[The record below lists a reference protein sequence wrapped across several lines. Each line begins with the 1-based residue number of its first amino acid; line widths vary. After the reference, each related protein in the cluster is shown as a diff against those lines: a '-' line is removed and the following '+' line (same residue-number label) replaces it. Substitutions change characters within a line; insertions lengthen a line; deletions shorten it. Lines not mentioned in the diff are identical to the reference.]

1 MNSSGLVRGVA
12 IGSGVVTG
20 VLQAVDAETEK
31 LVAVSQVIFMVL
43 LGTDRGSLTHGFGSE
58 REHRV
63 FLHEQCYL
71 VHFSAFLPYSLAC
84 ELTQVLT

>member
-12 IGSGVVTG
+12 VGSGVVTG

-31 LVAVSQVIFMVL
+31 LVAVSQVMFMVL
-43 LGTDRGSLTHGFGSE
+43 FGAGRGSLPPAFGSE
-58 REHRV
+58 RGHIV

-71 VHFSAFLPYSLAC
+71 VHFFGFLKMKTQCPFLPGL
-84 ELTQVLT
+84 

>member
-31 LVAVSQVIFMVL
+31 LVAVSQVMCMVL
-43 LGTDRGSLTHGFGSE
+43 IGGFGSE
-58 REHRV
+58 RGHRV
-63 FLHEQCYL
+63 LLHEQCHL
-71 VHFSAFLPYSLAC
+71 LHLSDFL
-84 ELTQVLT
+84 EVKT